1 MPTDISRYL
10 DGLSEVYAAIDAE
23 YEKARAYYEGFSCD
37 GCNDNCCN
45 TVFHHH
51 TLIEY
56 FYLVEGFG
64 KMDPK
69 LFSIAAARAEGY
81 VITMRKNLGDLYSA
95 RILCPMNFEG
105 QCRIYEHR
113 PLICRIHGMPGMLHS
128 SRGNNRWQGCK
139 VFNEKFEGRMEHV
152 IDRTPFYTKIASL
165 EGGVREELQFVQ
177 KYKKTMADMILDYK
191 KEMVEE

>member
-1 MPTDISRYL
+1 MSTDISKHL

-37 GCNDNCCN
+37 GCPDNCCT

-56 FYLVEGFG
+56 FHLVEGLG
-64 KMDPK
+64 KLDPK
-69 LFSIAAARAEGY
+69 LFSIAVARAEGY
-81 VITMRKNLGDLYSA
+81 VVAMRKQLGDLNSA
-95 RILCPMNFEG
+95 RLMCPMNFEG

-113 PLICRIHGMPGMLHS
+113 PLICRSHGMPGVLHS
-128 SRGNNRWQGCK
+128 SRGKNQWQGCRI
-139 VFNEKFEGRMEHV
+139 FNEKFEGRMNHV

-165 EGGVREELQFVQ
+165 EGDLREDLQFVQ
-177 KYKKTMADMILDYK
+177 KYKKTMAEMIIDYRN
-191 KEMVEE
+191 EMAAQ